1 MNPKTTNRLANID
14 RAIANLLAAQNTCG
28 LEPIDLCYALDDKL
42 RFLRLL
48 RTECVAKIHSEED

>member
-14 RAIANLLAAQNTCG
+14 RAIARLLAAQNTCG
-28 LEPIDLCYALDDKL
+28 LEPIDRCYALDDKL